1 MEGFSDLYRLRCAG
15 HLQVTA
21 GWACAAVG
29 QFNLTVHPSQNAVL
43 KAYVHVKVSG
53 VKIAVMVIHRK
64 LLPLLS
70 RPSCQQQQSK
80 AVLKDLCT
88 HPSSSELKQVP
99 HTLVAT
105 GSATS
110 ATVQAINALMPD
122 FHQSSAC

>member
-1 MEGFSDLYRLRCAG
+1 M
-15 HLQVTA
+15 
-21 GWACAAVG
+21 G
-29 QFNLTVHPSQNAVL
+29 QFNPTVRPSQNAVL

-53 VKIAVMVIHRK
+53 VKIAVMFIHRK

-99 HTLVAT
+99 HTPL
-105 GSATS
+105 
-110 ATVQAINALMPD
+110 
-122 FHQSSAC
+122 